1 MRERR
6 WRTFSAA
13 CEEITMPRLLL
24 LLPTRTYRAEA
35 FLAAAR
41 CLHVS
46 VTIGRGRRPEELTNS
61 PDELLPLDVRDPQA
75 AAPIAAA
82 FARQHPLDAVI
93 GVDDVTAV
101 TAAVI
106 AQAIGLPHNSVASVT
121 AASNKRR
128 MRELL
133 SEQGVLVPRHNVFPL
148 DGDPQ
153 EFATQVAYPCVV
165 KPLIL
170 SASCGVIRANDE
182 EEFRRAFRR
191 VGALLTNLGLVE
203 RDEQARWILVEDFVP
218 GIEVALEG
226 LLTQGALQSL
236 AMFDKPDPLNGPFF
250 EETIYVTPS
259 RLPADVQQDI
269 ISCAARTATAL
280 GLREGPVHGEFR
292 VNEKGVWVIELAA
305 RTIGG
310 HCSSTLNF
318 ASGMSL
324 EELILRHALR
334 MPLPPLTRQEQAAGV
349 MMLPI
354 PFGGRLREVRGQAE
368 ARAVPGVEELTITA
382 EPGDELVPLPEGTR
396 YLGFLLARG
405 KTPEE
410 VEQSLRDAHRRLTV
424 VIAVPPL
431 GQDSSSPS
439 SLQSRTMNF

>member
-1 MRERR
+1 
-6 WRTFSAA
+6 
-13 CEEITMPRLLL
+13 MPRLLL

-46 VTIGRGRRPEELTNS
+46 VTIGSERPPEELTNS
-61 PDELLPLDVRDPQA
+61 PDDVLLLDVRHPQA
-75 AAPIAAA
+75 AAQTVVA
-82 FARQHPLDAVI
+82 FARDHPIDAVI

-101 TAAVI
+101 TAAAV
-106 AQAIGLPHNSVASVT
+106 AEAVGLPHNSLASVT
-121 AASNKRR
+121 TAGNKRQ

-133 SEQGVLVPRHNVFPL
+133 SGQGIPVPRHTVFPL
-148 DGDPQ
+148 DGDPM
-153 EFATQVAYPCVV
+153 EFAKQVVYPCVV

-182 EEFRRAFRR
+182 EEFSGAFHR

-226 LLTQGALQSL
+226 LLTQGVLQPL

-250 EETIYVTPS
+250 EETIYITPS
-259 RLPADVQQDI
+259 RLSSDLQQNVVA
-269 ISCAARTATAL
+269 CAGRTAEAL

-292 VNEKGVWVIELAA
+292 VNEHGVWVIELAA
-305 RTIGG
+305 RAIGG
-310 HCSSTLNF
+310 RCSRTLSF

-334 MPLPPLTRQEQAAGV
+334 MPLPPITKQNQAAGV

-354 PFGGRLREVRGQAE
+354 PYGGRLSEVRGQAE

-382 EPGDELVPLPEGTR
+382 KPGDDLVPLPEGTR

-405 KTPEE
+405 TTPEE
-410 VEQSLRDAHRRLTV
+410 VERSLRDAHRRLTV
-424 VIAVPPL
+424 VISAVPPTAT
-431 GQDSSSPS
+431 GSSPS
-439 SLQSRTMNF
+439 STRSQAMSF

>member
-1 MRERR
+1 
-6 WRTFSAA
+6 
-13 CEEITMPRLLL
+13 
-24 LLPTRTYRAEA
+24 
-35 FLAAAR
+35 
-41 CLHVS
+41 
-46 VTIGRGRRPEELTNS
+46 
-61 PDELLPLDVRDPQA
+61 
-75 AAPIAAA
+75 
-82 FARQHPLDAVI
+82 
-93 GVDDVTAV
+93 
-101 TAAVI
+101 
-106 AQAIGLPHNSVASVT
+106 
-121 AASNKRR
+121 

-133 SEQGVLVPRHNVFPL
+133 SGQGIPVPRHKVFPL
-148 DGDPQ
+148 DGDPR
-153 EFATQVAYPCVV
+153 EFAKQVVYPCVV

-182 EEFRRAFRR
+182 EEFSGAFRR

-250 EETIYVTPS
+250 EETIYITPS
-259 RLPADVQQDI
+259 RLSSDLQQKVVA
-269 ISCAARTATAL
+269 CAARTAQAL

-292 VNEKGVWVIELAA
+292 VNENGVWVIELAA
-305 RTIGG
+305 RSIGG
-310 HCSSTLNF
+310 RCSKTLDF
-318 ASGMSL
+318 ASGTSL

-334 MPLPPLTRQEQAAGV
+334 MPLPPLTGQEQAAGV

-354 PFGGRLREVRGQAE
+354 PYGGMLHDVRGQAE

-405 KTPEE
+405 TTPEE
-410 VEQSLRDAHRRLTV
+410 VERSLRDAHRRLTV
-424 VIAVPPL
+424 VISAAPPTAT
-431 GQDSSSPS
+431 DASPS
-439 SLQSRTMNF
+439 STQSQAMIF

>member
-1 MRERR
+1 
-6 WRTFSAA
+6 
-13 CEEITMPRLLL
+13 MPRLLL
-24 LLPTRTYRAEA
+24 LLPTATYRGEA
-35 FLAAAR
+35 FLDAAR
-41 CLHVS
+41 SLQLS
-46 VTIGRGRRPEELTNS
+46 VTIGMEWAPEGLPVPS
-61 PDELLPLDVRDPQA
+61 SDVLLLDVRHPQA
-75 AAPIAAA
+75 AAPIAVA
-82 FARQHPLDAVI
+82 FARHHPIDAVI

-101 TAAVI
+101 AAAAV
-106 AQAIGLPHNSVASVT
+106 AEAVGLPHNSVASVT
-121 AASNKRR
+121 AARNKRQ

-133 SEQGVLVPRHNVFPL
+133 SGQGIPVPRHKVFSL
-148 DGDPQ
+148 DGDPR
-153 EFATQVAYPCVV
+153 EFARQVDYPCVV

-182 EEFRRAFRR
+182 KEFMGAFRR
-191 VGALLTNLGLVE
+191 VGALLTNLGLVA

-226 LLTQGALQSL
+226 LLTKGAFQPL

-259 RLPADVQQDI
+259 RLPSDVQQDI
-269 ISCAARTATAL
+269 IACADRTAQAL

-292 VNEKGVWVIELAA
+292 VNEHGVWVIELAA
-305 RTIGG
+305 RAIGG
-310 HCSSTLNF
+310 RCSRTLDF
-318 ASGMSL
+318 PSGMSL

-354 PFGGRLREVRGQAE
+354 PYGGRLREVRGQAE

-405 KTPEE
+405 TTPEV
-410 VEQSLRDAHRRLTV
+410 VERSLRDAHRRLTV
-424 VIAVPPL
+424 VISAAPPTAT
-431 GQDSSSPS
+431 DSSPS
-439 SLQSRTMNF
+439 SPRSRAMSF

>member
-1 MRERR
+1 
-6 WRTFSAA
+6 
-13 CEEITMPRLLL
+13 MPRLLL
-24 LLPTRTYRAEA
+24 LLPVATYRSDA
-35 FLAAAR
+35 FLDAAR
-41 CLHVS
+41 SLHVS
-46 VTIGRGRRPEELTNS
+46 VTIGMERIPEGLPVS
-61 PDELLPLDVRDPQA
+61 PDDVLLLDVRHPQA
-75 AAPIAAA
+75 AAQTVVA
-82 FARQHPLDAVI
+82 FARDHPIDAVI

-101 TAAVI
+101 TAAAV
-106 AQAIGLPHNSVASVT
+106 AEAVGLPHNSLASVT
-121 AASNKRR
+121 TAGNKRQ

-133 SEQGVLVPRHNVFPL
+133 SGQGIPVPRHKVFPL
-148 DGDPQ
+148 DGDPI
-153 EFATQVAYPCVV
+153 EFAKQVAYPCVV
-165 KPLIL
+165 KPLVL

-182 EEFRRAFRR
+182 EEFNGAFRR

-250 EETIYVTPS
+250 EETIYITPS
-259 RLPADVQQDI
+259 RLSSDLQQNVVA
-269 ISCAARTATAL
+269 CAARTAQAL

-310 HCSSTLNF
+310 RCSRTLSF

-334 MPLPPLTRQEQAAGV
+334 MPLPPITRQEQAAGV

-354 PFGGRLREVRGQAE
+354 PYGGRLREVRGQAE
-368 ARAVPGVEELTITA
+368 ARAEPGIEELTITA

-405 KTPEE
+405 TTPEE
-410 VEQSLRDAHRRLTV
+410 VERSLRNAHRRLTV
-424 VIAVPPL
+424 VISAAT
-431 GQDSSSPS
+431 PS
-439 SLQSRTMNF
+439 SLRSRAMSF

>member
-1 MRERR
+1 
-6 WRTFSAA
+6 
-13 CEEITMPRLLL
+13 MPRLLL

-46 VTIGRGRRPEELTNS
+46 VTIGSERRPEEPTNS
-61 PDELLPLDVRDPQA
+61 AGELLPLDVQDPQT
-75 AAPIAAA
+75 AAPIAVA
-82 FARQHPLDAVI
+82 FAQQHPIDAVI

-101 TAAVI
+101 TAAAI

-121 AASNKRR
+121 AARNKRL

-133 SEQGVLVPRHNVFPL
+133 SGQGILVPCHRVFPL
-148 DGDPQ
+148 DGDPR
-153 EFATQVAYPCVV
+153 EFTKQIVYPCVV

-182 EEFRRAFRR
+182 EEFSGAFRR

-226 LLTQGALQSL
+226 LLTQGTLQPL

-250 EETIYVTPS
+250 EETIYITPS
-259 RLPADVQQDI
+259 RLSSDLQQNVI
-269 ISCAARTATAL
+269 ACAARTAEAL

-292 VNEKGVWVIELAA
+292 VNEKGVWVIEFAA
-305 RTIGG
+305 RAIGG
-310 HCSSTLNF
+310 RCSRTLSF

-334 MPLPPLTRQEQAAGV
+334 MPLPPITKQKQAAGV

-354 PFGGRLREVRGQAE
+354 PYGGRLREVRGQAE
-368 ARAVPGVEELTITA
+368 ARAVPGIEELTITA

-405 KTPEE
+405 TTPEE
-410 VEQSLRDAHRRLTV
+410 VERSLRNAHRRLTV
-424 VIAVPPL
+424 VISAAPPT
-431 GQDSSSPS
+431 DASSSS
-439 SLQSRTMNF
+439 ARSQAMSF

>member
-1 MRERR
+1 ME
-6 WRTFSAA
+6 WAPEDLPDSSGDV
-13 CEEITMPRLLL
+13 LLL
-24 LLPTRTYRAEA
+24 DIR
-35 FLAAAR
+35 
-41 CLHVS
+41 H
-46 VTIGRGRRPEELTNS
+46 
-61 PDELLPLDVRDPQA
+61 PQA
-75 AAPIAAA
+75 AAQTVAE
-82 FARQHPLDAVI
+82 FARHHPIDAVI

-101 TAAVI
+101 AAAAV
-106 AQAIGLPHNSVASVT
+106 AEAVGLPHNSVASVT
-121 AASNKRR
+121 AARNKRQ

-133 SEQGVLVPRHNVFPL
+133 SGQGIPVPRHKVFPL
-148 DGDPQ
+148 DGDPR
-153 EFATQVAYPCVV
+153 EFAKQVVYPCVV

-182 EEFRRAFRR
+182 EEFRGAFRR
-191 VGALLTNLGLVE
+191 VGALLTNLGLVA

-226 LLTQGALQSL
+226 LLTQGALQPL

-259 RLPADVQQDI
+259 RLSSDLQQKVVA
-269 ISCAARTATAL
+269 CAARTAEAL

-292 VNEKGVWVIELAA
+292 VNEHGVWVIELAA
-305 RTIGG
+305 RSIGG
-310 HCSSTLNF
+310 RCSRTLDF
-318 ASGMSL
+318 PSGMSL

-354 PFGGRLREVRGQAE
+354 PYGGRLREVRGQAE

-405 KTPEE
+405 TTPEV
-410 VEQSLRDAHRRLTV
+410 VERSLRDAHRRLTV
-424 VIAVPPL
+424 VISAAPPTAT
-431 GQDSSSPS
+431 DSSPLS
-439 SLQSRTMNF
+439 SRSRAISF

>member
-1 MRERR
+1 
-6 WRTFSAA
+6 
-13 CEEITMPRLLL
+13 MPRLLL

-41 CLHVS
+41 YLHVS
-46 VTIGRGRRPEELTNS
+46 VTIGCERRPEELTS
-61 PDELLPLDVRDPQA
+61 SSGELLPLDVRDPQA
-75 AAPIAAA
+75 AASIAVA
-82 FARQHPLDAVI
+82 FARQHPIDAVI

-101 TAAVI
+101 TAAAI

-121 AASNKRR
+121 AARNKRQ
-128 MRELL
+128 MRERL
-133 SEQGVLVPRHNVFPL
+133 SGQGLPVPRHAVFPL
-148 DGDPQ
+148 NGDPK
-153 EFATQVAYPCVV
+153 EFATQFAYPCVV

-182 EEFRRAFRR
+182 EEFNGAFRR
-191 VGALLTNLGLVE
+191 VGALLTNFGLVE

-218 GIEVALEG
+218 GCEVALEG
-226 LLTQGALQSL
+226 LLTNGALQPL
-236 AMFDKPDPLNGPFF
+236 ALFDKPDPLDGPFF

-259 RLPADVQQDI
+259 RLPSHVQQDI
-269 ISCAARTATAL
+269 IACAARTAEAL

-305 RTIGG
+305 RAIGG
-310 HCSSTLNF
+310 RCSSTLDF
-318 ASGMSL
+318 SAGLSL
-324 EELILRHALR
+324 EALIIRHALQ

-354 PFGGRLREVRGQAE
+354 PYGGRLREVRGQTD
-368 ARAVPGVEELTITA
+368 ARAVPGIVELTITA

-396 YLGFLLARG
+396 YLGFLLARA

-410 VEQSLRDAHRRLTV
+410 VEQSLRDAHSRLTV
-424 VIAVPPL
+424 VIAVSSL
-431 GQDSSSPS
+431 AQDSSSPS

>member
-1 MRERR
+1 MFEIRR
-6 WRTFSAA
+6 
-13 CEEITMPRLLL
+13 
-24 LLPTRTYRAEA
+24 
-35 FLAAAR
+35 
-41 CLHVS
+41 
-46 VTIGRGRRPEELTNS
+46 
-61 PDELLPLDVRDPQA
+61 LPLPVA
-75 AAPIAAA
+75 VA
-82 FARQHPLDAVI
+82 FARHHPIDAVI

-101 TAAVI
+101 AAAAV
-106 AQAIGLPHNSVASVT
+106 AEAVGLPHNSVASVT
-121 AASNKRR
+121 AARNKRQ

-133 SEQGVLVPRHNVFPL
+133 SGQGIPVPRHKVFSL
-148 DGDPQ
+148 DGDPR
-153 EFATQVAYPCVV
+153 EFAKQVDYPCVV

-182 EEFRRAFRR
+182 EEFRGAFRR
-191 VGALLTNLGLVE
+191 VSTLLNNLGLVA

-226 LLTQGALQSL
+226 LLTKGAFQPL

-259 RLPADVQQDI
+259 RLPSDVQQDI
-269 ISCAARTATAL
+269 IACADRAAQAL

-292 VNEKGVWVIELAA
+292 VNEHGVWVIELAA
-305 RTIGG
+305 RAIGG
-310 HCSSTLNF
+310 RCSRTLDF
-318 ASGMSL
+318 PSGMSL

-354 PFGGRLREVRGQAE
+354 PYGGRLREVRGQAE

-405 KTPEE
+405 TTPEV
-410 VEQSLRDAHRRLTV
+410 VERSLRDAHRRLTV
-424 VIAVPPL
+424 VISAAPPTAT
-431 GQDSSSPS
+431 DSSSS
-439 SLQSRTMNF
+439 SPRSQAISF

>member
-1 MRERR
+1 
-6 WRTFSAA
+6 
-13 CEEITMPRLLL
+13 MPRLLL
-24 LLPTRTYRAEA
+24 LLPTATYRAEA
-35 FLAAAR
+35 FLDAAR
-41 CLHVS
+41 SLELS
-46 VTIGRGRRPEELTNS
+46 VTIGMAQVPEDLPVS
-61 PDELLPLDVRDPQA
+61 PDDVLPLDVRDPQA
-75 AAPIAAA
+75 AAPIAVA
-82 FARQHPLDAVI
+82 FARHHPIDAVI

-101 TAAVI
+101 AAAAV
-106 AQAIGLPHNSVASVT
+106 AEAVGLPHNSVASVT
-121 AASNKRR
+121 AARNKRQ

-133 SEQGVLVPRHNVFPL
+133 SGQGIPVPRHKVFPL
-148 DGDPQ
+148 DGDPR
-153 EFATQVAYPCVV
+153 EFAKQVNYPCVV

-182 EEFRRAFRR
+182 EEFRGAFRR
-191 VGALLTNLGLVE
+191 VGTLLTNLGLVA

-226 LLTQGALQSL
+226 LLTKGTFQPL

-259 RLPADVQQDI
+259 RLPSDLQQDI
-269 ISCAARTATAL
+269 IACADRTAQAL

-292 VNEKGVWVIELAA
+292 VNEHGVWVIELAA
-305 RTIGG
+305 RAIGG
-310 HCSSTLNF
+310 RCSRTLDF

-354 PFGGRLREVRGQAE
+354 PYGGRLREVRGQAE

-405 KTPEE
+405 TTPEV
-410 VEQSLRDAHRRLTV
+410 VERSLRDAHSRLTV
-424 VIAVPPL
+424 VISASPPTAT
-431 GQDSSSPS
+431 DSSPS
-439 SLQSRTMNF
+439 SSRSRAISF